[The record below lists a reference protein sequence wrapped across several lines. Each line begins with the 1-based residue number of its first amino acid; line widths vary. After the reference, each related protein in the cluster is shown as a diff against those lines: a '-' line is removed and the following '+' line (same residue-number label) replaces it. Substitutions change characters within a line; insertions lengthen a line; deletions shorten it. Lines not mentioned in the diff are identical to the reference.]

1 MRPALITP
9 RRLAA
14 ALLVGLAALA
24 GPGHARAA
32 FVAYDSKVD
41 IKSLAPTFGSG
52 GSFTGSIEVDNNTPT
67 SASVRVTLT
76 NTSPSQYL
84 DSFGLSLPG
93 TLSSSTLSTKPTG
106 NWQQL
111 ADADYSNGSMFDTG
125 VWGQFDIGA
134 AIGPTWHTSGASVN
148 GLAPG
153 ATGTFVF
160 DLVGPGANVTA
171 DALMTYL
178 STGGSAGTAA
188 GIGVRFRPAGSTLSS
203 DGSKVMAYVTKS
215 YPPPTTP
222 PSAVPAPPAVL
233 LALAGVGCLLGR
245 GAFRRKA
252 APTA

>member
-41 IKSLAPTFGSG
+41 IKSLAPSFGSG
-52 GSFTGSIEVDNNTPT
+52 GSYTGSIEVDNNTPT
-67 SASVRVTLT
+67 SSSVRVTLT
-76 NTSPSQYL
+76 NTSGSQYL
-84 DSFGLSLPG
+84 DSFGFSLPN
-93 TLSSSTLSTKPTG
+93 TLTSGALSTKPTS
-106 NWQQL
+106 NWQLL

-125 VWGQFDIGA
+125 AFGQFDIGA
-134 AIGPTWHTSGASVN
+134 AIGSTWHTSGASVN

-153 ATGTFVF
+153 ATGVFVF

-178 STGGSAGTAA
+178 STNGSAG
-188 GIGVRFRPAGSTLSS
+188 IGARFRTAGSYSSS
-203 DGSKVMAYVTKS
+203 DGSKVLAYVTKS
-215 YPPPTTP
+215 YLPPPP
-222 PSAVPAPPAVL
+222 PPPGAVPAPPAVI
-233 LALAGVGCLLGR
+233 LALAGIGCLAGR

-252 APTA
+252 APTAPTA